1 MTSWPMQEIA
11 RICQAD
17 WQGPAAS
24 AGPARRFSSA
34 PSIINHFAID
44 HRQLGDNGVFIALPG
59 NRHDGHDFVPQLS
72 ARRGQAAI
80 VSHAVAEADIAQL
93 VVADPLKALH
103 NLARS
108 KADQLPA
115 AKIAIT
121 GSVGKTGTKE
131 MLARCLS
138 GFGTTHAS
146 PGNFNNHI
154 GAPLSIANT
163 PDAARFVIAEMGM
176 NRAGEIGLL
185 ANLFNP
191 HIAVITKIAASHAG
205 FFSRLEDIA
214 DAKAEIFSA
223 FAAGGTAILPG
234 DDRFFSRLAGAARM
248 AGADRILSFGESEG
262 CDIRLSQQTRSPLGQ
277 KLLVT
282 AGGQQLELELAMQA
296 PHWGVNALAVL
307 AVAAALELD
316 LQAAAQH
323 LSGMADLPGR
333 GARFDLVIEGHYCRV
348 IDDAYNA
355 GPASMQAAL
364 ADFASLPAKGRVLI
378 LSDMLELGSLA
389 ESAHAELKTA
399 LRQARPDHL
408 LLIGP
413 LMASLAG
420 ELADELAGE
429 LAGDMNED
437 GQNTAINTEIYQT
450 AEQACARARELAG
463 QAELM
468 LIKGSNGSGAHLIA
482 ADLRRLAGKG
492 GAG

>member
-1 MTSWPMQEIA
+1 MSSWQMQDIA
-11 RICQAD
+11 RICQAN
-17 WQGPAAS
+17 WQGPGTSGQTAMAARPDPVS
-24 AGPARRFSSA
+24 P
-34 PSIINHFAID
+34 PQIVINHLAID
-44 HRQLGDNGVFIALPG
+44 HRQLGDNGLFIALPG
-59 NRHDGHDFVPQLS
+59 SRHDGHEFVPELS
-72 ARRGQAAI
+72 AGRGQAAI

-103 NLARS
+103 HLARS

-154 GAPLSIANT
+154 GAPLSIANA

-214 DAKAEIFSA
+214 DAKAEIFSG
-223 FAAGGTAILPG
+223 FATGGTAILPG
-234 DDRFFSRLAGAARM
+234 DDAFFARLAGTARM
-248 AGADRILSFGESEG
+248 AGADRILRFGESEG
-262 CDIRLSQQTRSPLGQ
+262 CDIQLCRQTRSSLGQ
-277 KLLVT
+277 TLLIK
-282 AGGQQLELELAMQA
+282 AFGQQLELELGMQA

-307 AVAAALELD
+307 GVAAALELD
-316 LQAAAQH
+316 LHAAAQH

-378 LSDMLELGSLA
+378 LSDMLELGNLA
-389 ESAHAELKTA
+389 ETAHTA
-399 LRQARPDHL
+399 LQTAIEQAQPDHL

-413 LMASLAG
+413 LMAG
-420 ELADELAGE
+420 LADRLAR
-429 LAGDMNED
+429 D
-437 GQNTAINTEIYQT
+437 GQENSINTETYEN
-450 AEQACARARELAG
+450 AEQAIGRARELAG